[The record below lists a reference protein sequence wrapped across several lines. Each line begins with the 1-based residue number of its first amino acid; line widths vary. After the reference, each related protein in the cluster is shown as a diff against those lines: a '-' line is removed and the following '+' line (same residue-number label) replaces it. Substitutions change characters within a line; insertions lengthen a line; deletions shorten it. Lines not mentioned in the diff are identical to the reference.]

1 MTGLGRGQGCALVAS
16 MLRRGIAGNRLF
28 AWRRFS
34 STGGAGVMSIGS
46 DRRRVGLGGFPPI
59 RGTLRSAG
67 VRGGWE
73 RTDRWP
79 CVSVA
84 RG

>member
-46 DRRRVGLGGFPPI
+46 DRRRVGLGGFPPFVG
-59 RGTLRSAG
+59 RFGPRACAAAG
-67 VRGGWE
+67 SGRTGG
-73 RTDRWP
+73 R
-79 CVSVA
+79 A
-84 RG
+84 